1 VVEMLKMEMGKS
13 IKNSLINLFIGCHKQ
28 DRMSRTTLTLRSYL
42 YQNLSEIMIIIAEL
56 IDAEFMEKVLKPILE
71 DGGNKKAKK
80 SKNNKKP
87 DNDGAQK

>member
-1 VVEMLKMEMGKS
+1 
-13 IKNSLINLFIGCHKQ
+13 
-28 DRMSRTTLTLRSYL
+28 MSRTTLTLRSYL

-87 DNDGAQK
+87 DNDAAQK